1 MTKRT
6 RRDRVESPLPSKL
19 RISTPA
25 PCFTKRVKDRP
36 LPLDFSGLCEALRTP
51 TRPWLVLELAAFLH
65 LAGRDHGDR
74 HRPMR
79 KIIKQI
85 AMHQGR
91 RLQWNS
97 LDTSPLMFHSR

>member
-1 MTKRT
+1 
-6 RRDRVESPLPSKL
+6 
-19 RISTPA
+19 
-25 PCFTKRVKDRP
+25 
-36 LPLDFSGLCEALRTP
+36 
-51 TRPWLVLELAAFLH
+51 VLELAAFLH
-65 LAGRDHGDR
+65 LEGRDHGDR